1 MIKIFLTVRNRLSI
15 TAKCVAALKRHSVL
29 PHQIYVYENLSSYK
43 EEEHFMFFCKLYKNK
58 LISKVVFNTKES
70 TFDAFSK
77 AVACN
82 EFGHLHEM
90 DPKKDT
96 YDYLVFLDN
105 DIIVTPGWDEV
116 FRRAWSDVK
125 KYALQ
130 NVKVIGQAPGGIK
143 CRQSISQKIAGY
155 NAILGTNGGSA
166 LWSVK
171 PNFFTD
177 VGFLDIKKFVGH
189 DKKHDQEYWK
199 LLMASTKGKNYILGL
214 QTKLGIHCGGEAG
227 SICNILTKHRLNV
240 NRNEMIKFSDAE
252 ERIEKMSFEEFYD
265 AIKDNPNL
273 VNDW

>member
-15 TAKCVAALKRHSVL
+15 TAKCIAALKRHSAL

-43 EEEHFMFFCKLYKNK
+43 EEEHFMFFCKLYKKK

-70 TFDAFSK
+70 TFNAFSK

-82 EFGHLHEM
+82 EFGYLHEI
-90 DPKKDT
+90 DPKKDS

-116 FRRAWSDVK
+116 LKRAWADVS

-143 CRQSISQKIAGY
+143 HAQKITQKIAGY
-155 NAILGTNGGSA
+155 DAIIGTNGGSA

-171 PNFFTD
+171 HNFFSD
-177 VGFLDIKKFVGH
+177 IGFLDIKKFVGY
-189 DKKHDQEYWK
+189 DKRHDQEYWR
-199 LLMASTKGKNYILGL
+199 LLTSATRGKPYILGL
-214 QTKLGIHCGGEAG
+214 RTKLGIHCGKEAG
-227 SICNILTKHRLNV
+227 SICNILT
-240 NRNEMIKFSDAE
+240 RNKLKIYKDEMIKFEDAE
-252 ERIEKMSFEEFYD
+252 ERIEKMTFEEFYD
-265 AIKDNPNL
+265 TIKDDPSM
-273 VNDW
+273 NDW